1 VDGVFRHV
9 AAARGPGREGGLV
22 ARALS
27 TAVAAT
33 GLWTIATTF
42 GAGFVVHLGSLRLAS
57 NEPVRPLVVTA
68 LAAGLYL
75 LLFGPA
81 RLVRDLTRLTRI
93 SPRLAH
99 PAAIS
104 LALLTMALGLRYGT
118 WFAGG
123 SDSYGYV
130 SQADLWLKGD
140 LHISQPWV
148 AQFDWPFADRTFA
161 PLGYRPGLIPN
172 TIVPTYAPGV
182 AMLMALAKLV
192 AGTAGPFLV
201 TPLLAA
207 LGVWLTFCLGRK
219 LVGPVE
225 GFLASLLIA
234 TSPAILMIVMLP
246 WSDIPAMACWT
257 LALVLVI
264 SGGRFSAFLA
274 GLAASMAILIRPNVV
289 PLAAVIG
296 LAAMFRPRNRPSRF
310 GSVVS
315 DGLLF
320 AAGVAPGVLAVAFL
334 NTRLYGSPLESGY
347 GPLSLIYGPSHSIA
361 NVRRW
366 AAWLWETQPAV
377 VVLALVGLVAPGALM
392 RRGAIDGARP
402 GSPRLLIVG
411 VAAVTM
417 ACYLFYTP
425 FDDWPFLRFLFPMFP
440 ALMVLAAAG
449 FTAVVRRLRES
460 WRVPLAVV
468 CLVAVVSSQV
478 RAGRDRY
485 VFDNE
490 KAAAHWLAVAHEVE
504 RLVPDN
510 AVIICVQESG
520 SLRYYAHRLTLRWD
534 WLPPEWLD
542 GAIDQLQ
549 AKGYRPYIL
558 LAEEEQQEFRGKF
571 SGTSAGRLAEK
582 PVAEFPPTGKL
593 YDALAARHTPLP
605 TPPR

>member
-1 VDGVFRHV
+1 VAGVFRHPIG
-9 AAARGPGREGGLV
+9 ARGPGTADGRV

-27 TAVAAT
+27 IAVAAT
-33 GLWTIATTF
+33 GLWTVATAF
-42 GAGFVVHLGSLRLAS
+42 GAGFVVHLGPLRLAS
-57 NEPVRPLVVTA
+57 NEPLRPLVVTA
-68 LAAGLYL
+68 LAAGLYWL
-75 LLFGPA
+75 VFGPA

-99 PAAIS
+99 PAAVF
-104 LALLTMALGLRYGT
+104 LALLTTVLGLRYGA

-130 SQADLWLKGD
+130 SQADLWLKGS

-148 AQFDWPFADRTFA
+148 AQFDWPFADRTLA

-192 AGTAGPFLV
+192 AGAAGPFLV

-207 LGVWLTFCLGRK
+207 LGVWLTFRVGRK
-219 LVGPVE
+219 LAGPVE
-225 GFLASLLIA
+225 GFVASLLIA

-264 SGGRFSAFLA
+264 SRGRFSAFLA
-274 GLAASMAILIRPNVV
+274 GLAVSMAVLIRPNVV
-289 PLAAVIG
+289 PLAAVLG
-296 LAAMFRPRNRPSRF
+296 LAAMFRPRNGPSRF
-310 GSVVS
+310 GSVVC

-334 NTRLYGSPLESGY
+334 NARLYGSPLESGY
-347 GPLSLIYGPSHSIA
+347 GPLSLIYGPSYSLA
-361 NVRRW
+361 NLRRW
-366 AAWLWETQPAV
+366 AAWFWETQPAV
-377 VVLALVGLVAPGALM
+377 VVLAPLGLVVPGALM
-392 RRGAIDGARP
+392 RRSTIDGARP
-402 GSPRLLIVG
+402 GSARLLL
-411 VAAVTM
+411 VAIIAVTM
-417 ACYLFYTP
+417 ACYLFYKP

-440 ALMVLAAAG
+440 AVMILAAAG
-449 FTAVVRRLRES
+449 FTAVVRRLPES
-460 WRVPLAVV
+460 WRVPLAAV
-468 CLVAVVSSQV
+468 CIVAVVSSQV

-485 VFDNE
+485 VFDTQ
-490 KAAAHWLAVAHEVE
+490 KAAAHRFAVAREVE

-510 AVIICVQESG
+510 AMIICVQESG
-520 SLRYYAHRLTLRWD
+520 SLRYYANRLTLRWD

-549 AKGYRPYIL
+549 AKGYHPYIF
-558 LAEEEQQEFRGKF
+558 LADEESREFRGKF
-571 SGTSAGRLAEK
+571 SGTSAGRLAQR

-593 YDALAARHTPLP
+593 YDALAERQAPLP
-605 TPPR
+605 TPAR